1 MWTLWRKAGESS
13 SIERILDICL
23 AGGPDDLWS
32 NSPALWEPPILYKTG
47 GGTRPSAFIEAN
59 PTSLQIRMIYV
70 MGLQGRQRTSC
81 MDRGSW
87 SCRAY
92 KRQVDQAAF
101 HKKLPSKRCTSR
113 SCLPVKA
120 AVRPNSPSQGWRRYP
135 RRYCRRF
142 VQQRSNHIS

>member
-70 MGLQGRQRTSC
+70 MGLQGRQEQAVWIEVAGHVEPTKGRST
-81 MDRGSW
+81 
-87 SCRAY
+87 
-92 KRQVDQAAF
+92 RQLPQKASIQALHF
-101 HKKLPSKRCTSR
+101 
-113 SCLPVKA
+113 
-120 AVRPNSPSQGWRRYP
+120 
-135 RRYCRRF
+135 
-142 VQQRSNHIS
+142 